1 MQHKEEEEEKNLN
14 KKEYQPPVIKISFI
28 EMEYGIAA
36 GSAITTPSNDNG
48 QVKEEWETEDDSRP
62 FEW

>member
-1 MQHKEEEEEKNLN
+1 MQNKEEENAS
-14 KKEYQPPVIKISFI
+14 KKEYKPPVLKISFI
-28 EMEYGIAA
+28 EMEEGIAA

-48 QVKEEWETEDDSRP
+48 QVKEELETEDDSRP